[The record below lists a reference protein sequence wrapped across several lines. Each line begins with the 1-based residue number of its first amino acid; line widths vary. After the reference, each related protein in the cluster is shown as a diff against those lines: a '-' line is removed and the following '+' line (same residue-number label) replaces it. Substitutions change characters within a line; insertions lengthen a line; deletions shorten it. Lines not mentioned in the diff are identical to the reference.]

1 MSDIEQTFW
10 SVMKQL
16 EELAVSQYQK
26 YVPELNITQKKAFLN
41 NIDSQVYSSN
51 EQLSHAVSRLTK
63 TATKNSRLD
72 TLILQG
78 FALELLGQGIYK
90 AILNND
96 SLNQNSHHLAAQA
109 NRASQEILQQV
120 LSIFKKEN
128 LTGDTLFKSFV
139 SATHDVF
146 GDLDSMAALI
156 DETFASQSQ
165 LKFDDVLAD
174 AVTDVLKHGTDLGMD
189 RKKLIRQLTSSLMTG

>member
-1 MSDIEQTFW
+1 MTDIEQTFW

-16 EELAVSQYQK
+16 EDLAVSQYQK
-26 YVPELNITQKKAFLN
+26 YVPELYVSRKKEFLN
-41 NIDSQVYSSN
+41 KIESHSSN

-63 TATKNSRLD
+63 TATKSSRID

-78 FALELLGQGIYK
+78 FALELLGQAIYK
-90 AILNND
+90 AIFNTD
-96 SLNQNSHHLAAQA
+96 SLNQSSHHLAEEA
-109 NRASQEILQQV
+109 NGASQEILKQV

-128 LTGDTLFKSFV
+128 LTGDTLFKSFI

-146 GDLDSMAALI
+146 GELDSMAALI
-156 DETFASQSQ
+156 DETFASQCP

-174 AVTDVLKHGTDLGMD
+174 AVTEILEHGTDLGMD
-189 RKKLIRQLTSSLMTG
+189 RKKLLRQLTSSLMTG

>member
-174 AVTDVLKHGTDLGMD
+174 AVSEVLNMVPISAWIV
-189 RKKLIRQLTSSLMTG
+189 RSFFANSPVR